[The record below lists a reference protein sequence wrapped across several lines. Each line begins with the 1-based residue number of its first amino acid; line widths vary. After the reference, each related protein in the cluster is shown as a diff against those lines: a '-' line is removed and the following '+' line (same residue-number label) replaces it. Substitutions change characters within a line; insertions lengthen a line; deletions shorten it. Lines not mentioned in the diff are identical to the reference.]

1 MELEAFLQ
9 QTMEVPVAFIWGSFV
24 CGCIFYFILDGI
36 SGIMGCLFAKI
47 IQKIKD
53 KKEKVKKDV

>member
-1 MELEAFLQ
+1 MELETYLM
-9 QTMEVPVAFIWGSFV
+9 QTMEMPIGFIWGSFV
-24 CGCIFYFILDGI
+24 CGCLFYFILDGI
-36 SGIMGCLFAKI
+36 SGIMSCLFAKI